1 MCSLEEGELEITKE
15 AAEGTRGSLG
25 RRPLG
30 HPLWPLGGREA
41 PWRLRLGGL
50 GRRLL
55 ELRTLGQRGRRGGE
69 LRQVRQR
76 VDVNGVGSLLS
87 LISHVNTLLA
97 GDQVDQLVA
106 VLADNH
112 RSKRVLSA
120 FPFVAATHL
129 PVVTGNVV
137 PTDSVVIFVV
147 EDSQARLVMELL
159 QPLDGDADV
168 VLGVDGSVL
177 DALKVVRLPL
187 ALPAK
192 HQDRDDDTPR
202 HTSHLLSSGAPEG
215 LSGGGA
221 VGRGDA
227 GVAGSGP
234 EPPVDDD
241 GGEVR
246 GVAAL
251 VLEVALPAAGVHRG
265 DVI

>member
-1 MCSLEEGELEITKE
+1 MSMALVPSSVSSLTSTPSWLAIRLINWSLSSQIITDLQE
-15 AAEGTRGSLG
+15 YCQLFI
-25 RRPLG
+25 L
-30 HPLWPLGGREA
+30 
-41 PWRLRLGGL
+41 
-50 GRRLL
+50 
-55 ELRTLGQRGRRGGE
+55 
-69 LRQVRQR
+69 
-76 VDVNGVGSLLS
+76 SLLH
-87 LISHVNTLLA
+87 IY
-97 GDQVDQLVA
+97 
-106 VLADNH
+106 
-112 RSKRVLSA
+112 
-120 FPFVAATHL
+120 L

-137 PTDSVVIFVV
+137 PADAVVIFVV
-147 EDSQARLVMELL
+147 EDGQARLVMELL

-168 VLGVDGSVL
+168 VLGVDGPVL

-192 HQDRDDDTPR
+192 HQDRDDDTPC